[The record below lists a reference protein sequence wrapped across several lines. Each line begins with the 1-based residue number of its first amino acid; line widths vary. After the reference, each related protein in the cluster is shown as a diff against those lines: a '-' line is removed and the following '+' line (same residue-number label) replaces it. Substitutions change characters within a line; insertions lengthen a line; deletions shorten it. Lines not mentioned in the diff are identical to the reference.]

1 MKIIDIKLSCTDKLY
16 IYIYIK
22 KKYEYVYVN
31 SVSFDIYCERK

>member
-1 MKIIDIKLSCTDKLY
+1 MKIIDIKLLYTDKL
-16 IYIYIK
+16 YIYIK